1 MKQKEFRAWVSLV
14 VLIAVFASLPCAV
27 QAQSSYHIKQ
37 TIHIPGDDWWDY
49 LAVDPG
55 SQNLFVSH
63 GTVVNV
69 VNRITGDSVSMIPNT
84 TGVHGIAFIDAMGR
98 GYISNG
104 RLNNV
109 YAFDLKTFKVLATIE
124 TGENPDAIFYEPF
137 SKMIITCNGR
147 SHNISVI
154 DPQSNKVVAT
164 TDVGGKPEAPASDGK
179 GMFYINIEDKS
190 QIVAVSA
197 KDFSVQHT
205 WSLAPGEGPTGLA
218 FDTETHRLFSGCDG
232 QLIVMDA
239 TDGHIVAKIPIGDG
253 CDGVAFDPSQKRVFT
268 SNGEGT
274 LTIIHENSA
283 DDFAVEANVPTQ
295 RGARTIALDLA
306 THEIYEPTAEFGET
320 PKPTADNP
328 HPRPTMIPGSFKVL
342 VLGNN

>member
-1 MKQKEFRAWVSLV
+1 MKQKYVGLWVSLV
-14 VLIAVFASLPCAV
+14 MLIVGLVSLPLTG
-27 QAQSSYHIKQ
+27 QAQSGYHIKQ

-55 SQNLFVSH
+55 SNNLFVSH

-69 VNRITGDSVSMIPNT
+69 VNRKTGDSVAVIPNT

-137 SKMIITCNGR
+137 SKKIITCNGR
-147 SHNISVI
+147 SNNISVI
-154 DPQSNKVVAT
+154 DPQTNKVVAT

-179 GMFYINIEDKS
+179 GMFYINIEDKG

-239 TDGHIVAKIPIGDG
+239 TDGHIVAKLPIGDG
-253 CDGVAFDPSQKRVFT
+253 CDGVAFDPAQKRVFT

-283 DDFAVEANVPTQ
+283 NDFTVEANVPTL
-295 RGARTIALDLA
+295 RSARTIALDPV
-306 THEIYEPTAEFGET
+306 THEVYESAAEFGET
-320 PKPTADNP
+320 PAPTADNP
-328 HPRPTMIPGSFKVL
+328 HPRPALVPGSFRVL
-342 VLGNN
+342 VLGMN